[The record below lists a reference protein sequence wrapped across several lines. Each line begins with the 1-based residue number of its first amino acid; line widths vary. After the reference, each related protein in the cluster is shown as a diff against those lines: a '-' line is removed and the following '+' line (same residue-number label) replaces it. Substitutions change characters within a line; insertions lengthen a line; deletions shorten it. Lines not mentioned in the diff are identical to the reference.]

1 MAVGLLS
8 HKVSDLCLGK
18 PPVLSIPAD
27 STVGDALIA
36 LRNSRD
42 GCVSVWICRCCCFC
56 DRVLSVEEEEEEEE
70 EGEENKEG
78 ACRCVGKLC
87 MVDVIC
93 YLSEEKHLLS
103 PSAALRAPV
112 SVLLPKSPAR
122 VAHVDANGSLLEAID
137 LILKGAQ
144 TLVVPIQRG
153 RGTGSRRKLHPKQTP
168 EKGHHQFCWL
178 TSEDI
183 IRFLLNSIG
192 ILYPLPARSIDSLGI
207 ITSETLTVGYHS
219 PASSA
224 LEAIRLSHA
233 NQTSVAVV
241 DGDNNLIGEISPYTL
256 ACCEETVAAAIA
268 VLSCGDLMAYIDCG
282 GPPEDMVRVVE
293 ARLKER
299 DMEGFLEEFSMYSES
314 SNSLSSSL
322 AALSSDEEFLT
333 SPGRRSLSGRGKYNR
348 SLSYSARMV
357 RRSEAIVCQ
366 PRSSLVAVMIQAI
379 AHRVN
384 YVWVIEDDG
393 SLAGMVTFSSMLEVF
408 REHLQHLTM
417 E

>member
-18 PPVLSIPAD
+18 PPVLSIPLV

-36 LRNSRD
+36 LRTSQD
-42 GCVSVWICRCCCFC
+42 GCVSVWSCCCCFF
-56 DRVLSVEEEEEEEE
+56 DTAHPVEEEEEE

-78 ACRCVGKLC
+78 ACRCLGKLC

-93 YLSEEKHLLS
+93 YLSEEKNLLS

-112 SVLLPKSPAR
+112 SVLLPKSPDR
-122 VAHVDANGSLLEAID
+122 VAHVEANASLLEAID

-144 TLVVPIQRG
+144 ALVVPIQRG
-153 RGTGSRRKLHPKQTP
+153 RASGTWKKQHQWQSP
-168 EKGHHQFCWL
+168 EKGRHQFCWL

-192 ILYPLPARSIDSLGI
+192 ILYPLPALSIDSLGI
-207 ITSETLTVGYHS
+207 ITAETLMVGYHS

-224 LEAIRLSHA
+224 LDAIRLSHA

-241 DGDNNLIGEISPYTL
+241 DSDGNLIGEISPHTL
-256 ACCEETVAAAIA
+256 ACCDETVAAAIA

-282 GPPEDMVRVVE
+282 GPPDDLVKVVE

-299 DMEGFLEEFSMYSES
+299 NMERFLEEFSMYNES
-314 SNSLSSSL
+314 SNSSSSSL
-322 AALSSDEEFLT
+322 AASSSDEEFST
-333 SPGRRSLSGRGKYNR
+333 SPSRTRSWGGGKYSK
-348 SLSYSARMV
+348 SLSYTARMV

-393 SLAGMVTFSSMLEVF
+393 SFAGIVTFSSMLEVF
-408 REHLQHLTM
+408 GEHLRQLAM
-417 E
+417 A